1 MKEGSAILR
10 EGDSFL
16 VTLDTDV
23 TIPEQPLNLTFTYT
37 ASFDTSDSG
46 SIKDAFEAALITT
59 AGDPL
64 VYSFAPQRDAF
75 FNVTEGLPSVLGR
88 GTVERTVDTGNQ
100 VSLDISQLVPGTQ
113 AVVAFRLVNND
124 ADEDTTIHILDVE
137 VTSGTDAP
145 PAVTVEL
152 ANDTAPDGPGTDAYR
167 SDLLTNDPRVSGTA
181 TDDDAITKLEVQ
193 VDNGP
198 FTDITAALVNGQ
210 YSYDPGNLAAG
221 SHRATVRATDTLSQT
236 AESIIDFIVNAL
248 PMANAG
254 GNRTVNEG
262 DTVTFDGS
270 GSSDSDDA
278 LFGYL
283 WGFHDGNS
291 ATEVTS
297 SHVYPQDGTFPVSL
311 TVTDTAGSVSS
322 DQIQVFVANVAAT
335 IAAVDDK
342 QANEGDIVSLQT
354 TFVDPGVLDTHTATI
369 DWGDGTSPEPAQI
382 VEQSGAG
389 TVSSMHQYRD
399 DGQYTVTIQVT
410 DSDEAESSVQFD
422 VHVDNLAPTVV
433 TATDLNGTVGDRLDF
448 TATFSDP
455 GVLDTHTAIVQW
467 GDGATSVAAVT
478 ENNGQGT
485 VSANHAYA
493 LGGTHTIRVE
503 VTDDAGEASDR
514 LATATVIGGQL
525 SSIAGYVYLDVN
537 NNGIKDPPEKALPNV
552 PVTLSGAVSWT
563 VLTAADG
570 SYRFDDLPQGT
581 YAVTE
586 TQPLAFLDGR
596 DTQGS
601 LRLGTVASDQFQGLV
616 LAADTHATD
625 YNFGELGL
633 RAELIGKYLYLASTP
648 SAEELIARMM
658 VPGERWATFQ
668 ANDSGL
674 LSVSIPLDVHSP
686 VIEVYTGGML
696 PVTLSDGEHAASA
709 RVEEGATYVMYVAGQ
724 AESLPFETALQ
735 IDVSEPPGTPPTHP
749 RYYINPVNA
758 LDTTGDGVVS
768 PRDVLVVIDAL
779 NHGGEV
785 NLDAGLLFLDVTGD
799 EILSPRDVLV
809 VINYLNSRDSV
820 SGEGEEQAWSVLASA
835 ASTSESPTA
844 FTKFYVVDSF
854 ADMTFGY
861 GSDGSATTSFG
872 LSRDVNQPSGIT
884 SNEVGDTLWV
894 IDQRTHQVT
903 VQASNA
909 KLVGSW
915 TAEGLVDPQ
924 GITTDGT
931 DIWIVDAAQ
940 DRVVRYARAAVLTLG
955 TADASDTFA
964 LDVENSSPSDI
975 TTDGSTVWVT
985 DDQTDEVFV
994 YDVAGALLGH
1004 WRLDPANADPSGITL
1019 DPSGGNDLWVVDRN
1033 DSEVYHYANSISLRD
1048 GSRVA
1053 SDAFPLSGGNQH
1065 PEGIADP
1072 PIVTLSDP
1080 IGETALPAGQ
1090 TLVLTGQT
1098 LDTNGPAAVVRIDG
1112 RAADAVDAA
1121 GNFFHQV
1128 QVAPG
1133 TNTYA
1138 IEASDTA
1145 GDTTTSTVTVRG
1157 TQLPAGAIDFA
1168 QLSVVSGSTFGL
1180 YGRTSWQDADS
1191 ALYADFSIQ
1200 NIGQY
1205 TVDGPVLVGVTN
1217 ISDPT
1222 VRLRR
1227 PTGTT
1232 PDGIPYFDMS
1242 SLLNGDSLPPGD
1254 SSGLQTVSFFVP
1266 GRVHFTYDLVFFAA
1280 VNQPPRI
1287 TTVPDVEAIAGRMY
1301 VYDVAATD
1309 PNGDALTF
1317 ALLSS
1322 PDGMQIAA
1330 ETGEITWSP
1339 GAADVGTHAIVVQA
1353 ERRPRRVGRATFC
1366 AVGDRAAAESAAAIY
1381 IQPRR

>member
-1 MKEGSAILR
+1 MSRATR
-10 EGDSFL
+10 FS
-16 VTLDTDV
+16 
-23 TIPEQPLNLTFTYT
+23 P
-37 ASFDTSDSG
+37 
-46 SIKDAFEAALITT
+46 
-59 AGDPL
+59 
-64 VYSFAPQRDAF
+64 
-75 FNVTEGLPSVLGR
+75 
-88 GTVERTVDTGNQ
+88 
-100 VSLDISQLVPGTQ
+100 
-113 AVVAFRLVNND
+113 
-124 ADEDTTIHILDVE
+124 H
-137 VTSGTDAP
+137 VTSW
-145 PAVTVEL
+145 
-152 ANDTAPDGPGTDAYR
+152 Y
-167 SDLLTNDPRVSGTA
+167 
-181 TDDDAITKLEVQ
+181 
-193 VDNGP
+193 
-198 FTDITAALVNGQ
+198 
-210 YSYDPGNLAAG
+210 
-221 SHRATVRATDTLSQT
+221 
-236 AESIIDFIVNAL
+236 
-248 PMANAG
+248 
-254 GNRTVNEG
+254 
-262 DTVTFDGS
+262 
-270 GSSDSDDA
+270 
-278 LFGYL
+278 
-283 WGFHDGNS
+283 
-291 ATEVTS
+291 
-297 SHVYPQDGTFPVSL
+297 
-311 TVTDTAGSVSS
+311 
-322 DQIQVFVANVAAT
+322 
-335 IAAVDDK
+335 
-342 QANEGDIVSLQT
+342 
-354 TFVDPGVLDTHTATI
+354 
-369 DWGDGTSPEPAQI
+369 
-382 VEQSGAG
+382 
-389 TVSSMHQYRD
+389 
-399 DGQYTVTIQVT
+399 
-410 DSDEAESSVQFD
+410 
-422 VHVDNLAPTVV
+422 
-433 TATDLNGTVGDRLDF
+433 
-448 TATFSDP
+448 
-455 GVLDTHTAIVQW
+455 
-467 GDGATSVAAVT
+467 
-478 ENNGQGT
+478 
-485 VSANHAYA
+485 
-493 LGGTHTIRVE
+493 
-503 VTDDAGEASDR
+503 
-514 LATATVIGGQL
+514 
-525 SSIAGYVYLDVN
+525 
-537 NNGIKDPPEKALPNV
+537 
-552 PVTLSGAVSWT
+552 
-563 VLTAADG
+563 
-570 SYRFDDLPQGT
+570 
-581 YAVTE
+581 
-586 TQPLAFLDGR
+586 
-596 DTQGS
+596 
-601 LRLGTVASDQFQGLV
+601 
-616 LAADTHATD
+616 
-625 YNFGELGL
+625 
-633 RAELIGKYLYLASTP
+633 
-648 SAEELIARMM
+648 
-658 VPGERWATFQ
+658 
-668 ANDSGL
+668 
-674 LSVSIPLDVHSP
+674 
-686 VIEVYTGGML
+686 
-696 PVTLSDGEHAASA
+696 
-709 RVEEGATYVMYVAGQ
+709 
-724 AESLPFETALQ
+724 
-735 IDVSEPPGTPPTHP
+735 
-749 RYYINPVNA
+749 
-758 LDTTGDGVVS
+758 
-768 PRDVLVVIDAL
+768 
-779 NHGGEV
+779 
-785 NLDAGLLFLDVTGD
+785 
-799 EILSPRDVLV
+799 

-884 SNEVGDTLWV
+884 SNKVGDTLWV

-1072 PIVTLSDP
+1072 PIVTVSDP

-1112 RAADAVDAA
+1112 QAADAVDAA

-1222 VRLRR
+1222 VRLRG

-1287 TTVPDVEAIAGRMY
+1287 TTVPDVEAVAGREY

-1339 GAADVGTHAIVVQA
+1339 GAADVGTHDVIVQVNDGRGGSSEQRFVLSAIEPPPNRPPLFTSNPAVDASVNVTYSYQSRAADPDDDTLSFSIISGPTGLSISTAGLVTWTPDGTQIGTHDVVLQA
-1353 ERRPRRVGRATFC
+1353 DDGSGGQTTQAYVI
-1366 AVGDRAAAESAAAIY
+1366 AVGQEPGNHAPLIVSDPVTQFNIIGPSNPATGDVNPNLLSLDLGLGDSATRTVSLTLPGSPPVIPPPSQTFPLTLGSTVSGTITVPFAEDNYTFTLTGPSLLYFDSLTNNSGLAWTLVGPAGTAVSNRSFTNSENSNPILNLVAGDY
-1381 IQPRR
+1381 TLTVIGDGRGHGDLSVPALGLGPSQPIDPRHAS

>member
-1 MKEGSAILR
+1 MQERVAAAQRPAYLAHGGSTTTAKQPAAKQCHSDRHQRSELGASDLWFSESTGLVADGLDDGLDQPLSAHRSTARAGDNESRTSGGNSGSASSQSPIPSLEAELASGSGARNTVGTSGAAGTWDATSDNLVASGAQPVSFANRNSNIAYSPSFSDEASAIISPATVPDSALTSAAKSGSADTSFVTPLASAPVTRTPVTNTAQVGFADGLAGWNIGQLGGSAEHQGTVKEGSAILR

-46 SIKDAFEAALITT
+46 SIKDAFEAALTTT

-221 SHRATVRATDTLSQT
+221 SHRMTVRATDTLSQT
-236 AESIIDFIVNAL
+236 AESIIDFVVNAL

-291 ATEVTS
+291 ATEVAS

-809 VINYLNSRDSV
+809 C
-820 SGEGEEQAWSVLASA
+820 
-835 ASTSESPTA
+835 
-844 FTKFYVVDSF
+844 
-854 ADMTFGY
+854 
-861 GSDGSATTSFG
+861 
-872 LSRDVNQPSGIT
+872 
-884 SNEVGDTLWV
+884 
-894 IDQRTHQVT
+894 H
-903 VQASNA
+903 
-909 KLVGSW
+909 
-915 TAEGLVDPQ
+915 
-924 GITTDGT
+924 
-931 DIWIVDAAQ
+931 
-940 DRVVRYARAAVLTLG
+940 
-955 TADASDTFA
+955 
-964 LDVENSSPSDI
+964 
-975 TTDGSTVWVT
+975 
-985 DDQTDEVFV
+985 
-994 YDVAGALLGH
+994 
-1004 WRLDPANADPSGITL
+1004 
-1019 DPSGGNDLWVVDRN
+1019 
-1033 DSEVYHYANSISLRD
+1033 
-1048 GSRVA
+1048 
-1053 SDAFPLSGGNQH
+1053 
-1065 PEGIADP
+1065 
-1072 PIVTLSDP
+1072 
-1080 IGETALPAGQ
+1080 
-1090 TLVLTGQT
+1090 
-1098 LDTNGPAAVVRIDG
+1098 
-1112 RAADAVDAA
+1112 
-1121 GNFFHQV
+1121 
-1128 QVAPG
+1128 
-1133 TNTYA
+1133 
-1138 IEASDTA
+1138 
-1145 GDTTTSTVTVRG
+1145 
-1157 TQLPAGAIDFA
+1157 
-1168 QLSVVSGSTFGL
+1168 
-1180 YGRTSWQDADS
+1180 
-1191 ALYADFSIQ
+1191 
-1200 NIGQY
+1200 
-1205 TVDGPVLVGVTN
+1205 
-1217 ISDPT
+1217 
-1222 VRLRR
+1222 
-1227 PTGTT
+1227 
-1232 PDGIPYFDMS
+1232 
-1242 SLLNGDSLPPGD
+1242 
-1254 SSGLQTVSFFVP
+1254 
-1266 GRVHFTYDLVFFAA
+1266 
-1280 VNQPPRI
+1280 
-1287 TTVPDVEAIAGRMY
+1287 
-1301 VYDVAATD
+1301 
-1309 PNGDALTF
+1309 
-1317 ALLSS
+1317 
-1322 PDGMQIAA
+1322 
-1330 ETGEITWSP
+1330 
-1339 GAADVGTHAIVVQA
+1339 
-1353 ERRPRRVGRATFC
+1353 
-1366 AVGDRAAAESAAAIY
+1366 
-1381 IQPRR
+1381 